1 MIQRGC
7 PPLSPR
13 RLALIAPP
21 GSFPAAI
28 GGIPEQVVLR
38 PSQQLC
44 AGDYSRWLAESI
56 KDPELASDVAMI
68 EKKISLDARESRARV
83 KEAIDRGYMGAI

>member
-21 GSFPAAI
+21 GAFPAAI
-28 GGIPEQVVLR
+28 GGIPEQVVSFL
-38 PSQQLC
+38 S
-44 AGDYSRWLAESI
+44 WISI
-56 KDPELASDVAMI
+56 FGL
-68 EKKISLDARESRARV
+68 
-83 KEAIDRGYMGAI
+83 G

>member
-28 GGIPEQVVLR
+28 GGIPEQVVSFFKLDF
-38 PSQQLC
+38 
-44 AGDYSRWLAESI
+44 DYDGIGASR
-56 KDPELASDVAMI
+56 
-68 EKKISLDARESRARV
+68 
-83 KEAIDRGYMGAI
+83 